1 MTSISSFG
9 SQFTSPLQ
17 RLQSELTS
25 QVSAGTIAASDQDA
39 LSAALEDI
47 DEAMRS
53 GAQADRTSGTR
64 PSPSDMQSKLED
76 LISSQVDSGSLTS
89 DQADELKELFA
100 SAMPSGGAG
109 GPGGPG
115 GPGGGPGGPGGPPP
129 TEESEETSSTSSSSS
144 SETDIQALL
153 EEFMKSLQDALDKT
167 SASYGADGRK
177 SSLAASLVF
186 DYQS

>member
-64 PSPSDMQSKLED
+64 PSSSDMQSKLED

-100 SAMPSGGAG
+100 SAMPSGG
-109 GPGGPG
+109 
-115 GPGGGPGGPGGPPP
+115 PGGGPSGPPP
-129 TEESEETSSTSSSSS
+129 TEENEETSSTSSSS

-177 SSLAASLVF
+177 SSLAASLVL